1 MNYSIRF
8 IQAELKRKGFDPG
21 PIDGIAGKRT
31 FDALD
36 LVQGLPRSWSNERKL
51 VGFIQLVAT
60 AENIE
65 AGKIDGLW
73 GPQTAFAYQSLKELR
88 LTGEPPDPWR
98 PEDIAEL
105 NPNNWPSQRRE
116 SDLVDHYGEVGKDQT
131 KIEVPYP
138 HVIAWNRAQ
147 TVTRITRHRKVA
159 DSLVRVLTNVK
170 EHYGKDG
177 IERLRLDIW
186 GGCLNVRRMR
196 GGSRYSMHSWGI
208 AMDYDPENNRLK
220 WGRDRASFAQPQY
233 NRWWEFWEQEG
244 WVSLGRQ
251 RNFDWMHVQAAK
263 L

>member
-1 MNYSIRF
+1 M
-8 IQAELKRKGFDPG
+8 
-21 PIDGIAGKRT
+21 
-31 FDALD
+31 
-36 LVQGLPRSWSNERKL
+36 
-51 VGFIQLVAT
+51 
-60 AENIE
+60 
-65 AGKIDGLW
+65 
-73 GPQTAFAYQSLKELR
+73 
-88 LTGEPPDPWR
+88 
-98 PEDIAEL
+98 
-105 NPNNWPSQRRE
+105 
-116 SDLVDHYGEVGKDQT
+116 GKDQT